1 MSVNGLALDEIQWRD
16 SNLVM
21 QMGGIHSNTVLWYF
35 ANSPFY
41 DKTCNNAVLFQQ
53 AQFNVTM
60 VQYVESREALEG
72 RLKTMSG
79 LEFMVAEQPAVT
91 GPGYG
96 TGIWIIRKQTRRK
109 QSGQDD
115 IVEIHATYY
124 VVGDNIIMAPT
135 LADILTFRMTTISS
149 YLSKCFPAADEATSW
164 SPATGHEYRLP
175 PAVTQTREQQN
186 LASKEATPMPESQAS
201 KGSGET
207 TSKKSNQSTTLA
219 PQLAD
224 QTWAIHMRYGGE
236 YMDENP
242 ITGKPGDFHL
252 SSTGRKEK
260 LQAPVLNPLTIP
272 AADSTNKSPASAPGD
287 KPGKDGK
294 AGSGDKTPKTPT
306 GGLSKSRRKKS
317 KTGATPTAS

>member
-1 MSVNGLALDEIQWRD
+1 MSLNGLALDEIQWRD

-35 ANSPFY
+35 ASSPFY

-53 AQFNVTM
+53 AQFNPTM

-96 TGIWIIRKQTRRK
+96 TGVWVIRKQTRRK
-109 QSGQDD
+109 NSDQEDT
-115 IVEIHATYY
+115 VEIHATYY

-149 YLSKCFPAADEATSW
+149 YLSKCFPAADEATTW

-175 PAVTQTREQQN
+175 PAVTQTREPQT
-186 LASKEATPMPESQAS
+186 LASKEATPMPESQTS
-201 KGSGET
+201 KGQAET
-207 TSKKSNQSTTLA
+207 KKTSQSTTLA

-224 QTWAIHMRYGGE
+224 QTWAIHMRFGGE

-260 LQAPVLNPLTIP
+260 LQPPVLNPLTIP
-272 AADSTNKSPASAPGD
+272 AAADGINKSPASAPGD

-294 AGSGDKTPKTPT
+294 SGDKTPKTPT
-306 GGLSKSRRKKS
+306 GGISKPRRKKS
-317 KTGATPTAS
+317 KTGFTPTAS

>member
-1 MSVNGLALDEIQWRD
+1 MSLNGLALDEIQWRD

-35 ANSPFY
+35 ASSPFY

-53 AQFNVTM
+53 AQFNIAM

-96 TGIWIIRKQTRRK
+96 TGVWVIRKQTRRK
-109 QSGQDD
+109 QSNQDD
-115 IVEIHATYY
+115 IVEILATYY

-149 YLSKCFPAADEATSW
+149 YLSKCFPAADEATTW
-164 SPATGHEYRLP
+164 SPATGHEYRMP
-175 PAVTQTREQQN
+175 PAVTQTREQQTI
-186 LASKEATPMPESQAS
+186 ASKEATPMPESQAS
-201 KGSGET
+201 RGASRDKE
-207 TSKKSNQSTTLA
+207 STTLA

-224 QTWAIHMRYGGE
+224 QTWAIHMRFGGE

-260 LQAPVLNPLTIP
+260 LQPPVLNPLTIP
-272 AADSTNKSPASAPGD
+272 AADSNNKSPASAPGD
-287 KPGKDGK
+287 KPGKDK
-294 AGSGDKTPKTPT
+294 PGSGDKTPKTPT
-306 GGLSKSRRKKS
+306 SGISKPRRKKS
-317 KTGATPTAS
+317 KTGFTPTAS

>member
-1 MSVNGLALDEIQWRD
+1 MSLNGLALDEIQWRD

-35 ANSPFY
+35 ANSPS
-41 DKTCNNAVLFQQ
+41 TTRLLFQQ

-96 TGIWIIRKQTRRK
+96 TGVWVIRKQTRRK
-109 QSGQDD
+109 QSNQDD
-115 IVEIHATYY
+115 IIEVHATYY

-149 YLSKCFPAADEATSW
+149 YLSKCFPAADEATTW

-175 PAVTQTREQQN
+175 PAVTQTREPQT

-201 KGSGET
+201 KGLAET
-207 TSKKSNQSTTLA
+207 KKSSQSTTLA

-224 QTWAIHMRYGGE
+224 QTWAIHMRFGGE

-260 LQAPVLNPLTIP
+260 LQPPVLNPLTIP
-272 AADSTNKSPASAPGD
+272 AADSSNKSPASAPGD

-294 AGSGDKTPKTPT
+294 PGSGDKTPKTPT
-306 GGLSKSRRKKS
+306 SGISKPRRKKS
-317 KTGATPTAS
+317 KTGFTPTAS

>member
-1 MSVNGLALDEIQWRD
+1 
-16 SNLVM
+16 
-21 QMGGIHSNTVLWYF
+21 VLWYF

-53 AQFNVTM
+53 AQFNITM

-96 TGIWIIRKQTRRK
+96 TGVWVIRKQTRRK
-109 QSGQDD
+109 NPDRDD
-115 IVEIHATYY
+115 TVEIHATYY

-135 LADILTFRMTTISS
+135 LADILTFRMVNILLGLMHLQYTNSLQTTISS
-149 YLSKCFPAADEATSW
+149 YLSKCFPAADEATTW

-175 PAVTQTREQQN
+175 PAVTQTREPQT
-186 LASKEATPMPESQAS
+186 LASKEATPM
-201 KGSGET
+201 
-207 TSKKSNQSTTLA
+207 
-219 PQLAD
+219 
-224 QTWAIHMRYGGE
+224 RFGGE

-260 LQAPVLNPLTIP
+260 LQPPVLNPLTIP
-272 AADSTNKSPASAPGD
+272 AAADGINKSPASAPGD

-294 AGSGDKTPKTPT
+294 GSGDKTPKTPT
-306 GGLSKSRRKKS
+306 GGLSKPRRKKS
-317 KTGATPTAS
+317 KTGFTPTAS